1 MTTYT
6 FITDFRGG
14 TYVCQKEA
22 DDLRTACLLWKDEII
37 SGGYVSFLD
46 THEFTQSFDYDIDE
60 LPPVPLDE
68 VKNVWLFSL
77 MFGDD
82 MLNLH
87 IIQTDTVSVD
97 VLVAV

>member
-14 TYVCQKEA
+14 TYVSQKEA
-22 DDLRTACLLWKDEII
+22 NDLRTACLLWKDEIAN
-37 SGGYVSFLD
+37 GGYVSFLD
-46 THEFTQSFDYDIDE
+46 TNEFAKAFDNDIDE

-77 MFGDD
+77 MFDDD
-82 MLNLH
+82 MLNVH
-87 IIQTDTVSVD
+87 IIQTDIS
-97 VLVAV
+97 LK